1 MIFINEI
8 MSNCIKLGTGEID
21 ILKTGDKSI
30 SFECKCYQPFRQCLM
45 YLPEKTNG
53 SNKTSKHFSCY
64 EDLWRF
70 SCIPNMMI
78 TAEYMDIL

>member
-8 MSNCIKLGTGEID
+8 MSIVLKLGTGEID

-30 SFECKCYQPFRQCLM
+30 SFECQCYQPFRQCLM

-53 SNKTSKHFSCY
+53 SNKNIRQTFP
-64 EDLWRF
+64 LLRRF
-70 SCIPNMMI
+70 MEI
-78 TAEYMDIL
+78 